1 MLFFGA
7 NVLKW
12 PAVSALRKH
21 GQNFGPA
28 VSALRKHGQN
38 FGPAGSALRK
48 HGQNFGPA
56 VSALRKH
63 GQNFGPGCFKR
74 VYFYAVLMKND
85 IFRARL
91 LQKGVFLSSF
101 DEK

>member
-1 MLFFGA
+1 MKKCIFAARWLQKGVF
-7 NVLKW
+7 
-12 PAVSALRKH
+12 LRS
-21 GQNFGPA
+21 F
-28 VSALRKHGQN
+28 S
-38 FGPAGSALRK
+38 
-48 HGQNFGPA
+48 QNFGPA

-74 VYFYAVLMKND
+74 VYFYAVLMKNV
-85 IFRARL
+85 IFCARL